1 MRQQRHIFQRKEQNK
16 TPEEELG
23 KGKISNLPKKEF
35 KIIIIKMLNK
45 LRGSMDEHSENFN
58 KEFKDIE
65 KN

>member
-1 MRQQRHIFQRKEQNK
+1 MRQQRRIFQRKKQNK

-23 KGKISNLPKKEF
+23 KGKIRNLPKKEF
-35 KIIIIKMLNK
+35 KIITIKMLNK
-45 LRGSMDEHSENFN
+45 FRGRMDEHSENF